1 MLFPSLNLN
10 TQVVAGHCRQHVAC
24 GLGQRVGG
32 ARGEGG
38 SGRVLV
44 SAAPHA
50 HLVLLQKSWESYS
63 ASENQK
69 CLEYVL
75 ATTTLELLRH
85 NNKSLLLG
93 AYSCRNFE
101 LEEFTID

>member
-38 SGRVLV
+38 SGSGFGVCSSSRTFGFTSKIVGELFGV
-44 SAAPHA
+44 G
-50 HLVLLQKSWESYS
+50 KSKMFRIRACDYD
-63 ASENQK
+63 
-69 CLEYVL
+69 LG
-75 ATTTLELLRH
+75 TT
-85 NNKSLLLG
+85 S
-93 AYSCRNFE
+93 S
-101 LEEFTID
+101 